1 MKWFLSYLFL
11 GIIHCY
17 VFSYPSVLSI
27 NNHDEYFVI
36 DLQYYKAML
45 TALPFLVG
53 VIYFIFRDKPLN
65 VKTQSIQLAL
75 FGVAI
80 ISSFAFWYQ
89 VNSIPK
95 TSTDTIDPTNISGIL
110 NTILLPAKLSALFTI
125 LAVGFGIFNW
135 VKSRL

>member
-1 MKWFLSYLFL
+1 
-11 GIIHCY
+11 
-17 VFSYPSVLSI
+17 
-27 NNHDEYFVI
+27 
-36 DLQYYKAML
+36 ML